1 MSFAMPNP
9 STPSPAHRSS
19 KKALRW
25 GATAL
30 IAGGLSLSLAVPAQA
45 HPRPRAVLAASVDAP
60 VLAIADQYV
69 GVPYVWGGT
78 TPAGF
83 DCSGYTS
90 FVYRTV
96 GIQLPRTANAQM
108 LATPRVSPADARP
121 GDLVFFLS
129 SSGRAYH
136 NGIYAGDGYMYDSPR
151 AGKSVSKRKIWSAAV
166 VYHRVIS

>member
-90 FVYRTV
+90 FVYRPGSPPPTHA
-96 GIQLPRTANAQM
+96 P
-108 LATPRVSPADARP
+108 ATWSSSSPAADGPTTTASTPEMGTCTTPPVLARASASARSGAP
-121 GDLVFFLS
+121 QS
-129 SSGRAYH
+129 STTAS
-136 NGIYAGDGYMYDSPR
+136 
-151 AGKSVSKRKIWSAAV
+151 SAD
-166 VYHRVIS
+166 HHH